1 MSMRGKIQFDQLG
14 FEVEASQHGEQIRV
28 AIGTQEFLAHLQ
40 ETPQGFKVRVGEV
53 LLSLDI
59 PKEQKDEM
67 RLSRSTPV
75 SIDGQIH
82 QVRFTP
88 MRAQRKAQSSANLGS
103 GEGSVT
109 AFMPGT
115 IVRVMV
121 EVGQHVQA
129 GDVLLILEAM
139 KMENEV
145 KSPQDGVIK
154 TLQVTAGTNVNKGQ
168 VLVEIEAPSPNDS
181 AET

>member
-1 MSMRGKIQFDQLG
+1 MLN
-14 FEVEASQHGEQIRV
+14 
-28 AIGTQEFLAHLQ
+28 
-40 ETPQGFKVRVGEV
+40 
-53 LLSLDI
+53 LDV
-59 PKEQKDEM
+59 PKEQKDEL
-67 RLSRSTPV
+67 RLSRQTSV
-75 SIDGQIH
+75 AIDGRLH

-88 MRAQRKAQSSANLGS
+88 LRATRQTQSAANAAE
-103 GEGSVT
+103 GEGSIT

-121 EVGQHVQA
+121 EEGQKVVM

-145 KSPQDGVIK
+145 KAPHDGVVK
-154 TLQVTAGTNVNKGQ
+154 TVAVSAGANVNKGQ
-168 VLVEIEAPSPNDS
+168 MLVEIEAPSSEAS